1 MLVYRITAC
10 PLYPKSDAEASP
22 WIEENLL
29 TQRALWTALRS
40 LLPTDRAAS
49 VEVRFVTGSQAQSI
63 ETYLIFHHHDVACE
77 DNFLPALRQRIERLL
92 PGEYGWTS
100 AGPESLCSAP
110 SVPPGGWQALRL
122 VRRMDF
128 FDLPTSLNLWN
139 QDGRAFSSGALS
151 QKGVESKG
159 KELNPSSL
167 VSSPASTGLDGIGE
181 SMPQWSG
188 QRNLP
193 FLWDDNPFNQIG
205 YGCVCVPV
213 LGEIESQSPDKKRL
227 LLELLYSAPAVI
239 SFTLHSGP
247 GLLPDETER
256 TVATK
261 FKRLLDPFVSPV
273 SGAGFS
279 SIEGLQRVYDRYW
292 LPSHNLCHLSV
303 RVAASDEDRARG
315 LAHNLA
321 SQFGGLRAFE
331 VLPDGRTIYNLAAL
345 ARPDDEIRLLNK
357 GIRGDWLRALKNKLQ
372 NSSVYHWNETAY
384 KEFLSRM
391 PSLYTM
397 DEALLLLRLP
407 YASESGLPGLPTKL
421 IPPFYSSSPQTVAF
435 GDPMSAKK
443 FRIGAVKTSSIANHG
458 VLEAGE
464 SAEKKSYW
472 QNTRWHTMELKNL
485 TKHALI
491 VGSTGSGKTQTML
504 FLLAELHRRGV
515 PFLIIEPVK
524 TEYFDLLNKW
534 IETPDGRP
542 ALRRWRFEITKSDR
556 ERAKKAFKQKYDATL
571 AEDNDDSRAKKL
583 GQEEY
588 DSVLM
593 ENYLPFDPMR
603 LQVGVSVARHASYLK
618 SCFEAAFPLDN
629 ALSLV
634 LESGLREYYVRPK
647 KSGGCELDLFSTGDG
662 IFKAFTTS
670 APSNSSDGPMITR
683 HLQSFQDFRSFFL
696 DKYLEEVLAPA
707 QNGKPSAQMAE
718 LLITWRQIFERR
730 FNNLHTGPLGRA
742 FKHADDLRKGDPFA
756 ELLRGPTIVE
766 LDGISD
772 NEQKAMAMA
781 FLMTFLFER
790 RQADKPEHE
799 SGASDTKPP
808 PHVLVIEEAHRL
820 LARDAQGGA
829 LRGETAGADSRA
841 KSVSLFVDMLAEIRA
856 LGQGI
861 FIVEQIPTKIV
872 AEAVKNTNLKIM
884 LRLTSEDDRNY
895 LGEAMNFTQDQKRFV
910 STLRPLNL
918 AVFEEDLDQPL
929 LLEIPHS
936 EDWKT
941 INLFPESDSLP
952 PVT

>member
-1 MLVYRITAC
+1 
-10 PLYPKSDAEASP
+10 
-22 WIEENLL
+22 
-29 TQRALWTALRS
+29 
-40 LLPTDRAAS
+40 
-49 VEVRFVTGSQAQSI
+49 
-63 ETYLIFHHHDVACE
+63 
-77 DNFLPALRQRIERLL
+77 
-92 PGEYGWTS
+92 
-100 AGPESLCSAP
+100 
-110 SVPPGGWQALRL
+110 
-122 VRRMDF
+122 MDF

-139 QDGRAFSSGALS
+139 QVATKGDSGTAYSPGLPTNEGAAPSGGAAIASVSIAHPAQSVSEGSGAAGTLW
-151 QKGVESKG
+151 
-159 KELNPSSL
+159 SS
-167 VSSPASTGLDGIGE
+167 
-181 SMPQWSG
+181 

-193 FLWDDNPFNQIG
+193 YLWDDNPYNQMRQ
-205 YGCVCVPV
+205 YGCICVPV

-227 LLELLYSAPAVI
+227 LLELLYSAPAAI

-247 GLLPDETER
+247 DLLPQEMER
-256 TVATK
+256 IVATK
-261 FKRLLDPFVSPV
+261 FKRLLDPFVSTV

-279 SIEGLQRVYDRYW
+279 SIESLQRVYDRYW

-303 RVAASDEDRARG
+303 RVAASDADRARG

-321 SQFGGLRAFE
+321 SQFGGLRVFE
-331 VLPDGRTIYNLAAL
+331 VLPDGWEIHNLEEL
-345 ARPDDEIRLLNK
+345 ARPNEEIRLLDRESK
-357 GIRGDWLRALKNKLQ
+357 GEWRSALGNKLRKSNVHHRGEQ
-372 NSSVYHWNETAY
+372 HYID
-384 KEFLSRM
+384 FLNRM

-397 DEALLLLRLP
+397 EEALLLLRLP

-435 GDPMSAKK
+435 DKPTPKDQ
-443 FRIGAVKTSSIANHG
+443 FRIGAVKSSSLANQG
-458 VLEAGE
+458 VMQEGA
-464 SAEKKSYW
+464 SAEMESYW
-472 QNTRWHTMELKNL
+472 RNTQWHTMELKNL

-524 TEYFDLLNKW
+524 TEYFDLLNDW
-534 IETPDGRP
+534 IKTPDGKP
-542 ALRRWRFEITKSDR
+542 ALKRWRFEITKSDH
-556 ERAKKAFKQKYDATL
+556 ERAKRAGEEAYEAIL
-571 AEDNDDSRAKKL
+571 AESNDEYRASKL
-583 GQEEY
+583 GRKKH
-588 DSVLM
+588 DTVLM

-618 SCFEAAFPLDN
+618 SCFEAAFPLAD
-629 ALSLV
+629 AMSLV
-634 LESGLREYYVRPK
+634 LESGLREYYVRPEK
-647 KSGGCELDLFSTGDG
+647 NGGCGLDLFSIGDG
-662 IFKAFTTS
+662 KAHTFTYFPT
-670 APSNSSDGPMITR
+670 ANPPDIPKKIVR
-683 HLQSFQDFRSFFL
+683 YLQSFQDFRSFFL
-696 DKYLEEVLAPA
+696 DIYLEEVLAPA
-707 QNGKPSAQMAE
+707 QNGKSSAQMAE
-718 LLITWRQIFERR
+718 LLVTWRQIFERR

-772 NEQKAMAMA
+772 NEQKSMAMA

-829 LRGETAGADSRA
+829 SRGETAGAGSRA

-884 LRLTSEDDRNY
+884 LRLTSADDRDY